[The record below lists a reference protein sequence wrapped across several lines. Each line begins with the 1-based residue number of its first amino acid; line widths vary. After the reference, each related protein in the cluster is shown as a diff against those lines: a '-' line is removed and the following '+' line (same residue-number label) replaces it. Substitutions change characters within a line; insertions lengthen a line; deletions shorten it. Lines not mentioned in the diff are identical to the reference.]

1 MAIAFIEITA
11 ENYIDK
17 INNTES
23 YMFWPLLCVTVWST
37 QNHKTGTTFNSRK
50 KTSIW
55 KKHTHSKEKITPSRY
70 DIKNQEEIHIELATT
85 IVSNHS

>member
-23 YMFWPLLCVTVWST
+23 YMFWPLMV
-37 QNHKTGTTFNSRK
+37 KTK
-50 KTSIW
+50 LI
-55 KKHTHSKEKITPSRY
+55 I
-70 DIKNQEEIHIELATT
+70 
-85 IVSNHS
+85 